1 MRKLIPTRPLASLL
15 STTALLFCFQAQA
28 QTPVA
33 ADGLQPGL
41 EVCYIDG
48 LIRHIDEMIRLED
61 KKPCEPGPN
70 LRLLNSS
77 VGAGTVLTSNL
88 NDGVMA
94 RITGYIHL
102 DTAGTYRFTMESND
116 GVRVEI
122 DGQMILED
130 PDVHADRYADYGSM
144 EVTEPGWYPLTVR
157 YFERKNTSTLRF
169 FWQPPGTEG
178 TMPRVPAEALAH
190 RGS

>member
-1 MRKLIPTRPLASLL
+1 MRQLIPTRTLASVLGIAALL
-15 STTALLFCFQAQA
+15 SGLPAQA
-28 QTPVA
+28 A
-33 ADGLQPGL
+33 AAPDNLQPGL
-41 EVCYIDG
+41 QVCYIDG
-48 LIRHIDEMIRLED
+48 LIRHIDEMVRLEAS
-61 KKPCEPGPN
+61 KPCEPGPN
-70 LRLLNSS
+70 LRLINSS
-77 VGAGTVLTSNL
+77 VGGGTVLTSNL

-94 RITGYIHL
+94 RITGFIHL
-102 DTAGTYRFTMESND
+102 DTAGTYLFTFESND
-116 GVRVEI
+116 GVRLEI

-130 PDVHADRYADYGSM
+130 PDVHSDRYADYGRM

-190 RGS
+190 RGT